1 MKKNDLEVALDGYL
15 TEHQSYS
22 SNPKAAPF
30 YQSRARAIGSPIKKD
45 TSGEP
50 KKRRAAKAAEQ
61 AISASAE

>member
-15 TEHQSYS
+15 TEHQHHS

-30 YQSRARAIGSPIKKD
+30 YQSRARAIGSPVKKE
-45 TSGEP
+45 TAVEP
-50 KKRRAAKAAEQ
+50 RKRRAAKAAEQ